1 MKQGKLLGIRD
12 LDSRIP
18 FDIVQPVGIIDMKKA
33 DKSAATRNIILDAA
47 ARCFAEKGYSAC
59 SMQEIA
65 ECSGVSKGAIY
76 GHFSGKEELFRTII
90 NLQHDYGAEKASQ
103 MAQGQSYVQA
113 IIDFMAECIRDSGFP
128 IDHRLWAEVLAV
140 AARDEDMKKAFLES
154 EKKARHFFKSLIEKG
169 IEAGE
174 IDDSVDVEGMSIVLF
189 ALGDGLIS
197 RIADDPEFDFQKH
210 FKVFK
215 LVVEGALKKRG

>member
-1 MKQGKLLGIRD
+1 
-12 LDSRIP
+12 
-18 FDIVQPVGIIDMKKA
+18 MKKA
-33 DKSAATRNIILDAA
+33 NQSAATRKNILDAA

-90 NLQHDYGAEKASQ
+90 NMQHDYGAEKASN
-103 MAQGQSYVQA
+103 MAQRKSYVQA
-113 IIDFMAECIRDSGFP
+113 IIDFMAECIRDSEFP

-140 AARDEDMKKAFLES
+140 AARDAEMKAAFLES
-154 EKKARHFFKSLIEKG
+154 EKKSRHFFKSLIEKG
-169 IEAGE
+169 IESGE
-174 IDDSVDVEGMSIVLF
+174 IDESVDAEGMSIVLF
-189 ALGDGLIS
+189 ALGDGLIA

-210 FKVFK
+210 FDVFK
-215 LVVEGALKKRG
+215 SVVDGALKKRG

>member
-1 MKQGKLLGIRD
+1 
-12 LDSRIP
+12 
-18 FDIVQPVGIIDMKKA
+18 MKKA
-33 DKSAATRNIILDAA
+33 DQSSSTRKSILAA
-47 ARCFAEKGYSAC
+47 AAKCFAEKGYSAC

-65 ECSGVSKGAIY
+65 ERSGVSKGAIY

-90 NLQHDYGAEKASQ
+90 TLQHDYGAEKAREVAEGGSYL
-103 MAQGQSYVQA
+103 QG
-113 IIDFMAECIRDSGFP
+113 IISFMAECIRDSAFP

-140 AARDEDMKKAFLES
+140 AARDAEMKAAFLES

-174 IDDSVDVEGMSIVLF
+174 IDESVNAEGMSILLF
-189 ALGDGLIS
+189 ALGDGLIA

-210 FKVFK
+210 FKIFK
-215 LVVEGALKKRG
+215 SVVEGALKKRA